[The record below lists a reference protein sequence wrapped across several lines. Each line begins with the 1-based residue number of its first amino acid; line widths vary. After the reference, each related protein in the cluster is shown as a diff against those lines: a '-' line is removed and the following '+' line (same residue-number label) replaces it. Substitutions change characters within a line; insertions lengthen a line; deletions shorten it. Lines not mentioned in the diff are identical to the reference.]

1 MIKILAIKT
10 ITNKLNKK
18 AFNIKIRNK
27 TNRNIQSKTQKTNKR

>member
-10 ITNKLNKK
+10 IANKLNKK
-18 AFNIKIRNK
+18 AFIIKIINK